1 MSGKRKPCRGEQI
14 LTHPFRRSESNAT
27 TFSSPDAMSRA
38 LVEVD
43 SNRKERKNVAS
54 QATTPSDHCSHP
66 RPHADRNAE
75 CPCFLRLLIRS
86 AIRACQHTIDSPG
99 PWPGD
104 AEEAQAP
111 ALPCKLPQIN
121 PVAFHDLRE
130 SGTVVVVT
138 ERPGLKE
145 DFQRKCLTCYG

>member
-1 MSGKRKPCRGEQI
+1 MFITQ
-14 LTHPFRRSESNAT
+14 H
-27 TFSSPDAMSRA
+27 SPEEWDASHLMIR
-38 LVEVD
+38 D
-43 SNRKERKNVAS
+43 SDSLNWF
-54 QATTPSDHCSHP
+54 T
-66 RPHADRNAE
+66 
-75 CPCFLRLLIRS
+75 LIRS